1 MTAMA
6 RIVLAGGSDI
16 ARRAISAAL
25 SADPDIETITLPNSI
40 SSIVTSV
47 NWLQPDLIALVMS
60 DTANEVVEAARL
72 IMNEAPKPVVL
83 ISPGPCEETTS
94 LLSRSG
100 ALAVLQA
107 PEGVAP
113 QRRFLSALKA
123 MAEVKVVRRWRN
135 QTAVVP
141 VPAKPLLASVTG
153 QLVAI
158 ASSTGGP
165 GALQQIF
172 SELPPDFFAP
182 ILVVQHIAG
191 GFVDGLI
198 RSLSSSP
205 LAIKLAVS
213 GEALKPRT
221 VYIAPDNRHLG
232 VSSRD
237 TIVLSAAPPIDGF
250 RPSATFLFDS
260 AAKTFGS
267 RLTAVVLTGMGRDG
281 VAGLRA
287 VHEHGGTIIAQD
299 RETSAV
305 FGMPKAALEGGFVD
319 RVLPLGAIA
328 RELAIS
334 TRLEGVSA

>member
-1 MTAMA
+1 MA

-40 SSIVTSV
+40 SSIVTSA
-47 NWLQPDLIALVMS
+47 NLLQPDLIALVMS

-123 MAEVKVVRRWRN
+123 MAEASRSKCVGGEIRPPLCPCRQSPYWRASRASLSPLHP
-135 QTAVVP
+135 QP
-141 VPAKPLLASVTG
+141 VGLARCR
-153 QLVAI
+153 
-158 ASSTGGP
+158 
-165 GALQQIF
+165 QIF

-205 LAIKLAVS
+205 HAIKLAVS